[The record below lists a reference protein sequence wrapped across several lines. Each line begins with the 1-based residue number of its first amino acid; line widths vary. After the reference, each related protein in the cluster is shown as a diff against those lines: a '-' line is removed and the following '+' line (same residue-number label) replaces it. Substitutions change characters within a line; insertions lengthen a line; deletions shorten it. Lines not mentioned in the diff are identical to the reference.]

1 MFNMPNQAAFNMPN
15 QASASNG
22 LAAVLVGVSKTG
34 SLVVLSYAPA
44 DIGNWKN
51 RAVFKELVGKAA
63 RKLGYAPDLR
73 CRQGY
78 RDVQKEIS
86 R

>member
-51 RAVFKELVGKAA
+51 RATFAALVNKAA
-63 RKLGYAPDLR
+63 LKLGFSPDRR
-73 CRQGY
+73 CKQGY
-78 RDVQKEIS
+78 RKIKKEAA
-86 R
+86 